1 MAPSHSPFSFSSLW
15 PSNIWPQNRQVVPS
29 AQRLD
34 RAIILCAPSVAGS
47 SMSKMTMTMTMTMTQ
62 LREGARSKPRGRHET
77 EMMQNITMVRAQDR
91 DL

>member
-15 PSNIWPQNRQVVPS
+15 PSNIWPPNRQVVPS

-47 SMSKMTMTMTMTMTQ
+47 SMSKMKMKMKMTQ

>member
-47 SMSKMTMTMTMTMTQ
+47 SMSKMTMTQ